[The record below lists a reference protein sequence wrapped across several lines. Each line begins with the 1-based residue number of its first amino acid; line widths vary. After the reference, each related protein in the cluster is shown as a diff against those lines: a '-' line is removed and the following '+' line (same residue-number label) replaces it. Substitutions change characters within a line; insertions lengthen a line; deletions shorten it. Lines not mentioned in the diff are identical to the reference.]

1 MEVTKEMIRR
11 YHLGECTTAEKD
23 AVDSWLES
31 EYAEISYPGDFDEL
45 DEQQQGWEKLS
56 KRYAFGESKQ
66 IEYNPVEK
74 EKSHSFRFVGRIAA
88 GLILI
93 MCLGLGYRLF
103 KSDPKESLQLTYQTI
118 QVKKG
123 ERRQVQLA
131 DGTQVWL
138 NSESSLSFPKEF
150 SGATRDVS
158 FTGEA
163 YFAVAKNPDK
173 HFVINSP
180 RTRTEVL
187 GTKFNLR
194 DYSAEE
200 KSEVV
205 VEEGK
210 VRFSGLQSDGE
221 LMLTANQKGTFQ
233 AKTKEIKQSIVYDS
247 RKYMDWKENKLVLQ
261 DLKLEQIKPILERWY
276 NIDLIIAKNDL
287 KDERYTGSFN
297 NPAIQEVL
305 KSICFALKLQYQQ
318 QNKTFT
324 ITK

>member
-11 YHLGECTTAEKD
+11 YHLGECTAAELE
-23 AVDSWLES
+23 AVNNWLES
-31 EYAEISYPGDFDEL
+31 EHAELSYPGDFNETD
-45 DEQQQGWEKLS
+45 DQQLGWEKLS
-56 KRYAFGESKQ
+56 KRYAFGESEK
-66 IEYNPVEK
+66 IEYSPVA
-74 EKSHSFRFVGRIAA
+74 KSHSFRFIGQIAA
-88 GLILI
+88 SLILI

-103 KSDPKESLQLTYQTI
+103 KSNPKESMNLTYQTI
-118 QVKKG
+118 QVNKG
-123 ERRQVQLA
+123 ERKQVLLA

-187 GTKFNLR
+187 GTRFNLR
-194 DYSAEE
+194 DYSGEE

-221 LMLTANQKGTFQ
+221 LMLTANQRGTFE
-233 AKTKEIKQSIVYDS
+233 AKTREIKQSIVYDS
-247 RKYMDWKENKLVLQ
+247 RKYMDWKENKLVLH
-261 DLKLEQIKPILERWY
+261 DLKLEQIKTILERWY
-276 NIDLIIAKNDL
+276 DIELIITRNDL
-287 KDERYTGSFN
+287 KEERYTGSFN
-297 NPAIQEVL
+297 NPAVQEVL
-305 KSICFALKLQYQQ
+305 KSICFALKLTYHQ